1 MSEKITEATW
11 RDYLEAAAERATGAK
26 AEMYRKITNGKSLDD
41 EGLEKT
47 FNGYLERLKAAY
59 PYKSAKMADLEA
71 IDMFDAE
78 RMRAYLDQF
87 NAPNRTALSPTE
99 YRKAAKAA
107 DILPLLQGVAKEGND
122 WYSMGS
128 DDLKSTGAA
137 LGYNVR
143 EPQGYKEFLDAIGE
157 QQINYDRAKLW
168 EDYKK
173 QSGDFNYAIDNLL
186 YPSAMQELQN
196 AVLTGEGSEDAVKK
210 LAYMDKVANVAT
222 AGMPSVPVSKVA
234 VPLANLTK
242 SAWIKSPITT
252 GMAQAVLQGVT
263 EAGRQG
269 LKENLSETGLK
280 SDSAAPLVAT
290 TIGATAP
297 GMIGTVRQLV
307 SQSQGKAARDFGRG
321 LMKSTRYGDPVA
333 IERSSIEDLLNRYN
347 NFTTKQEA
355 GVRKLTEAFNSAR
368 EKLSKY
374 NRVDQ
379 ELSAEELAKKLQ
391 EISPTLASRPLDEV
405 VGYVNRSKLPPEYKT
420 LVAYPLDELSDLN
433 MKPKVSR
440 ILEYL
445 GSGYEGA
452 DGKVLV
458 DKVLESYDNPVAALT
473 MLDGASLK
481 AAPSDVIRNNKEIA
495 TALNIPNNLF
505 RSKNAAKK
513 AEMLSKESLGTF
525 QQLFPAKA
533 AEAFNKKTGSY
544 KFGEVIGQ
552 LLQNAGGRVEPTIKV
567 NPFKIPDAVL
577 DDKPLKDVDY
587 KSQQWYKNLN
597 VKSRKII
604 DAAFKKKEDEE
615 EE

>member
-11 RDYLEAAAERATGAK
+11 RDYLEAAAVRATDSK
-26 AEMYRKITNGKSLDD
+26 AEQYRVLTNGKDLDD
-41 EGLEKT
+41 DAREKT
-47 FNGYLERLKAAY
+47 YKAYLERLKTAY

-87 NAPNRTALSPTE
+87 NAPNRTAPSPTE

-122 WYSMGS
+122 WYGMQS
-128 DDLKSTGAA
+128 DDLKEIGAK

-143 EPQGYKEFLDAIGE
+143 DPQGYKEFLDEISE

-168 EDYKK
+168 EDYKTK
-173 QSGDFNYAIDNLL
+173 SGDFNYALDNIL

-234 VPLANLTK
+234 SPLARLTK
-242 SAWIKSPITT
+242 SAWLKSPITT
-252 GMAQAVLQGVT
+252 GMTQAVLQGVT

-269 LKENLSETGLK
+269 MKENLSETGIKFDK
-280 SDSAAPLVAT
+280 SAPFVAT
-290 TIGATAP
+290 SLGATAP

-321 LMKSTRYGDPVA
+321 LMKATRYGDPVA
-333 IERSSIEDLLNRYN
+333 IERSGIEDLLNRYN
-347 NFTTKQEA
+347 NFTNNQET
-355 GVRKLTEAFNSAR
+355 GIRIVTEAVNRAR

-374 NRVDQ
+374 PRVN
-379 ELSAEELAKKLQ
+379 AEEIAKEVQKSFP
-391 EISPTLASRPLDEV
+391 EFASRPLDKV
-405 VGYVNRSKLPPEYKT
+405 VEFVNRGQMPQGYRT
-420 LVAYPLDELSDLN
+420 LVSYPLDELADLN
-433 MKPKVSR
+433 MKPKVNR
-440 ILEYL
+440 ILKYL
-445 GSGYEGA
+445 GSGYKGA

-458 DKVLESYDNPVAALT
+458 DKVLERYDKPVAAIT

-481 AAPSDVIRNNKEIA
+481 PAPSDVIRNNQKIENV
-495 TALNIPNNLF
+495 LRVSNSKY
-505 RSKNAAKK
+505 RSKNVARG
-513 AEMLSKESLGTF
+513 AEELSKESLDQF
-525 QQLFPAKA
+525 QKLFPAKA
-533 AEAFNKKTGSY
+533 AEAYNKKTGSY
-544 KFGEVIGQ
+544 KAGEVLGQ

-587 KSQQWYKNLN
+587 KDEQWYKNLS

-604 DAAFKKKEDEE
+604 DDAFKNKEE
-615 EE
+615 EEE